1 MSPLESVPRQ
11 LCYSGKPRVSVP
23 LCAEQASR
31 APLSPSG
38 LQNQKATRNAKPS
51 AGGWRGDQAAVPIQ
65 AERRVCGLA
74 APALSWR

>member
-31 APLSPSG
+31 SPLSPSG
-38 LQNQKATRNAKPS
+38 LHAARNAKPS
-51 AGGWRGDQAAVPIQ
+51 VGGWRGGQAAVPIQ

-74 APALSWR
+74 APALSCR